1 MLGRQ
6 PGPGGLRPTS
16 SRLGVA
22 GCRNESGERHRHC
35 RADLR
40 RLPRREDRHPDQLRR
55 RRLATG
61 GARSGRLRLRP
72 EGKSVRG
79 AAAAASHPGVNRH
92 SVAIIAG
99 QPGAGDGKGEGK
111 MNRYKRMQ
119 NRQGVIA
126 VAVAMV
132 LAVGMWGGLPIPPQR
147 VAAAGMSP
155 AAGGGCSTASF
166 MEVAGSPFGAGTH
179 PFSVAVGDFNGDGKL
194 DLAVANSGDNNVTI
208 RLGDGTGAFPDAKS
222 STVGAGSNPQSVAVG
237 DFNGDGKPDL
247 GVANFNSNDVT
258 IRLGDGTGG
267 FP

>member
-1 MLGRQ
+1 Y
-6 PGPGGLRPTS
+6 
-16 SRLGVA
+16 
-22 GCRNESGERHRHC
+22 RHC

-92 SVAIIAG
+92 SVAIIAR
-99 QPGAGDGKGEGK
+99 QPGAGAGKGEGK

-126 VAVAMV
+126 VALALV
-132 LAVGMWGGLPIPPQR
+132 LTVGMWGLPGAQQR

-166 MEVAGSPFGAGTH
+166 MEVTGSPFGAGSH
-179 PFSVAVGDFNGDGKL
+179 PQSVAVGDFNGDGKP
-194 DLAVANSGDNNVTI
+194 DLAVPNFFSNNVTI
-208 RLGDGTGAFPDAKS
+208 RLGDGTGAFPDATS
-222 STVGAGSNPQSVAVG
+222 STVGAG
-237 DFNGDGKPDL
+237 D
-247 GVANFNSNDVT
+247 
-258 IRLGDGTGG
+258 
-267 FP
+267 